1 MRIKQAGHVFSD
13 QRYSLGLSENSS
25 STNSNET
32 NLHFSAT
39 EYCNALSSTFIKA
52 KMGQCQSNCKSTIPE
67 TVVIFPTANVTSTGA
82 TFVKSH
88 PPLQID
94 TSFPPNDSKSN
105 DKARLRVQ
113 VQNTPST
120 VSMNSRSTPASSYQE
135 NALTPLNNEELKE
148 ALNPPR
154 TSKSKQRKRRSR
166 SHSMNEAYPSS
177 KSAIQPTSFIP
188 VVSLNACSKA
198 FIPEE
203 KDPDAPS
210 DEEENHRDV
219 ELQRKLEQPHMR
231 YQRHTW
237 IHTAKSGVSPLSIE
251 LPSLPP
257 IPPDNKA
264 VHPQALSHFQKL
276 KIAAEVATKQMK
288 RQQRISAEEER
299 VQDIY
304 DQRQRWTEYEA
315 IQISNSERNQDLHS
329 STNQQD
335 SKKKRREKQNHSFDL
350 SDTDSWYFDFQGH
363 EFDVDGRE
371 FDVDPYCD
379 DDSTSQASLSLLSQ
393 SSMEAQ
399 RRLYAEKARKRGN
412 GKSRSV
418 RLRSGSVDG
427 KSVRSANSVPRND
440 YGPKEKL
447 ISRTAPIDTIEGL
460 ELEFTSRVTMRNDDD
475 RSQVSDIAEGYSFS
489 NSTNFTETLNND
501 YGVAR
506 RKYRMAA
513 QVDDADSRNSVDPR
527 FEETLRAVKAGRL
540 TPDDRVISTKP
551 SISSRLDAVEKQ
563 LAAVEQC
570 GPDSRAAKIRKKQEK
585 PDSKE
590 RRVSSLISVFETS
603 TDSGTKSSTIRHQ
616 TQMYNQSNAPPPNHR
631 VRPEHSTPLLRTSNQ
646 VAQPNLSAA
655 ASVSY
660 KTRSTHR
667 PVDTNIAQ
675 DAPRQ
680 ESVRKVPDTP
690 FVNSSTPTIY
700 KSNHNGSSADN
711 VASRSNE
718 IQNIV
723 PSGIAL
729 RKTAERARR
738 LSTLVDR
745 NSDPNRLAEPRKVL
759 CYPSYSLKSEST
771 KSDLADDVKQKY
783 FRESRIPRVLGPSKE
798 EFLQC
803 SETFRDTYNPSE
815 IIHYV
820 DSNYQIDSPSL
831 SENASIYSD
840 SSTSEFGEIMAMKP
854 TTGEDKKKRR
864 RDPNNFADL
873 SLLRAE
879 KVEAQVNDVLTKYRE
894 SSA

>member
-1 MRIKQAGHVFSD
+1 
-13 QRYSLGLSENSS
+13 
-25 STNSNET
+25 
-32 NLHFSAT
+32 
-39 EYCNALSSTFIKA
+39 
-52 KMGQCQSNCKSTIPE
+52 MGQCQSNCKNTIPE
-67 TVVIFPTANVTSTGA
+67 TVVVFPTANATSTGA
-82 TFVKSH
+82 NFVKRCQ

-94 TSFPPNDSKSN
+94 TSFPPNDGKTN
-105 DKARLRVQ
+105 DNVRLRVQ

-120 VSMNSRSTPASSYQE
+120 VSMNSRSTPASSFQE
-135 NALTPLNNEELKE
+135 DTLTPLNNEELKE

-154 TSKSKQRKRRSR
+154 TSKSKERKRRSR
-166 SHSMNEAYPSS
+166 SHSVNEFYPSS
-177 KSAIQPTSFIP
+177 RSATQPTSFIP

-264 VHPQALSHFQKL
+264 VHPHALSHFQKL
-276 KIAAEVATKQMK
+276 KIAAEVATKQMQH
-288 RQQRISAEEER
+288 QQRISAEEER

-315 IQISNSERNQDLHS
+315 IQTSNSDKNSDLHS
-329 STNQQD
+329 STNQPA

-363 EFDVDGRE
+363 EFDGDGRE
-371 FDVDPYCD
+371 VDVDPYCD

-412 GKSRSV
+412 GGSRSV
-418 RLRSGSVDG
+418 RLRSRSVDG

-447 ISRTAPIDTIEGL
+447 ISTTAPIDTIEGL
-460 ELEFTSRVTMRNDDD
+460 ELEFTSRITMRNDDD
-475 RSQVSDIAEGYSFS
+475 RSHVSDIAEGYSLS
-489 NSTNFTETLNND
+489 NSTNFTDTLNND

-506 RKYRMAA
+506 RKLRTAA
-513 QVDDADSRNSVDPR
+513 QLDDSDSRNSVDPR
-527 FEETLRAVKAGRL
+527 FEETLRAIKAGKL
-540 TPDDRVISTKP
+540 KPDDRVISTRP
-551 SISSRLDAVEKQ
+551 SISSRLDLIEKQ
-563 LAAVEQC
+563 LAAVEQLR
-570 GPDSRAAKIRKKQEK
+570 PELDPAKISRTHITIQEK

-590 RRVSSLISVFETS
+590 RKVSSLISVFETS
-603 TDSGTKSSTIRHQ
+603 IVSRTKSSSASHQ
-616 TQMYNQSNAPPPNHR
+616 RQMNNRTDAPPLTLR
-631 VRPEHSTPLLRTSNQ
+631 ARELLGKSNP
-646 VAQPNLSAA
+646 VTQPTLSAA
-655 ASVSY
+655 ASESY
-660 KTRSTHR
+660 RTRAIDCSAH
-667 PVDTNIAQ
+667 VNISKE
-675 DAPRQ
+675 APCQ
-680 ESVRKVPDTP
+680 ERVRSIADTP
-690 FVNSSTPTIY
+690 FVNSNTRITYQSD
-700 KSNHNGSSADN
+700 HNGSSAEN
-711 VASRSNE
+711 AASRPNE
-718 IQNIV
+718 FHSTARPRIT
-723 PSGIAL
+723 L
-729 RKTAERARR
+729 RKRAERARR
-738 LSTLVDR
+738 LSALVDI
-745 NSDPNRLAEPRKVL
+745 NNDPIHLSQPRKNL
-759 CYPSYSLKSEST
+759 RDPSNSLASDLT
-771 KSDLADDVKQKY
+771 KSNDPTDDVRRKY
-783 FRESRIPRVLGPSKE
+783 FRESRVPRVLGPSKE

-803 SETFRDTYNPSE
+803 SETFRDTYNPRE
-815 IIHYV
+815 IIY
-820 DSNYQIDSPSL
+820 DIDSDNQIHSSSQCDNTSL
-831 SENASIYSD
+831 YSD

-854 TTGEDKKKRR
+854 TTGEGKKKRR

-894 SSA
+894 SST